1 MERIFQ
7 KYLFEKHILVCNT
20 DQEESHIFETLFALA
35 NLFGISVTSGK
46 ELVQEHMISLASDML
61 GVKVPEPFYKGFPQS
76 VRELSQDQLL
86 FDQLVH
92 YTVTY
97 GYGHFAEAG
106 HSLFEETFHK
116 MAFQEKCEIKEFEII
131 TETEAIKRLGEYAEN
146 LLASTRPLNDS
157 QFALVRDYIKTY
169 RYPVKQCA
177 SKHTAVRL
185 LISLRSLRFARF
197 LMLSDVIKVVEELY
211 TYGSGDLRKLNLRN
225 QDRKLITE
233 LMNELFAYSHCDLIN
248 CYEKKALWCG
258 LLHHIHYQPKCEQA
272 REFVEAMRSKGN
284 KSVYSAF
291 EMAMSEGD
299 IRRAVEV
306 LKKGKGAGALLRNLN
321 YIVSRIEKPEDL
333 TFTLESIDTKNNIIL
348 LQLLLNYAKGQD
360 TVKQPGRSFRFVKH
374 GTMRVHMETEEEIT
388 RRKSVLSM
396 GQNAAISGFVEEKLR
411 NNLKGKLGKVYVE
424 EEMKKIALPLQES
437 ASQGGF
443 GVLTK
448 GSRIPIPEG
457 KKIRAFTYWEKVN
470 DIDLSVIGITS
481 NGSQREFSW
490 RTMAAHQSEAL
501 TFSGDETSGYHGGS
515 EYFDIDLAA
524 FQKLFPDIRYLI
536 FCDNVFS
543 GSNFDKCFC
552 KAGFMMRDL
561 LDSGEIYEP
570 KTVQTAFRIDCPST
584 FAYLFGVDLRSREMI
599 WLNVSRTGN
608 TIVAGET
615 KMTFLLD
622 YFHTTNVMNVHRF
635 FEMAA
640 IELVSDPAEANLI
653 VSDRA
658 ETWQRAIGGVQ
669 MNGNPQNSGGLQTNG
684 SACATAPVRATDSA
698 GRSRVQAIMSGE
710 GDLIS
715 GNDKAYPGKEWIH
728 SYDFEK
734 LLALMNQ
741 K

>member
-1 MERIFQ
+1 MELIFQ
-7 KYLFEKHILVCNT
+7 KYLFEKHMLVSSAA
-20 DQEESHIFETLFALA
+20 QEEPHAFETLFALA
-35 NLFGISVTSGK
+35 NLFNISVTSGK
-46 ELVQEHMISLASDML
+46 ELAQEHMISLASDVL
-61 GVKVPEPFYKGFPQS
+61 GVNVPQPFYKGFPKS
-76 VRELSQDQLL
+76 VRELSSDQLL

-92 YTVTY
+92 YAVTY
-97 GYGHFAEAG
+97 GYGHFGEAG
-106 HSLFEETFHK
+106 HSLFEETFQRI
-116 MAFQEKCEIKEFEII
+116 AFREKCEIKEFEII
-131 TETEAIKRLGEYAEN
+131 PEADAVKRLGEYAEE
-146 LLASTRPLNDS
+146 LLASSRPLNES
-157 QFALVRDYIKTY
+157 QFSFVRDYIETY

-197 LMLSDVIKVVEELY
+197 LMMSDVIKVVEELY
-211 TYGSGDLRKLNLRN
+211 TYGSGDLRQLNLRN

-284 KSVYSAF
+284 RSVYSAF
-291 EMAMSEGD
+291 EKAMSEGD
-299 IRRAVEV
+299 IRRAVET

-321 YIVSRIEKPEDL
+321 YVVSRIEKPEDL
-333 TFTLESIDTKNNIIL
+333 AYVLESIETQNNIIL
-348 LQLLLNYAKGQD
+348 LQLFLNHASRQAS
-360 TVKQPGRSFRFVKH
+360 VKQLGRSFRFVKH
-374 GTMRVHMETEEEIT
+374 GTMRVHTETEEEMT
-388 RRKSVLSM
+388 RRKSVLSL
-396 GQNAAISGFVEEKLR
+396 GQKTAIANFAEEKLR

-448 GSRIPIPEG
+448 GSRIPIPKG

-490 RTMAAHQSEAL
+490 RTMASQQSEAL

-515 EYFDIDLAA
+515 EFFDIDLAG
-524 FQKLFPDIRYLI
+524 FQKLFPDIQYLI

-599 WLNVSRTGN
+599 WLNVSRAGN
-608 TIVAGET
+608 AIVAGET
-615 KMTFLLD
+615 NMSFLLD
-622 YFHTTNVMNVHRF
+622 YFNTTNVMNVYRF
-635 FEMAA
+635 FEMATT
-640 IELVSDPAEANLI
+640 ELVTDPAKADLI

-658 ETWQRAIGGVQ
+658 ESWE
-669 MNGNPQNSGGLQTNG
+669 
-684 SACATAPVRATDSA
+684 RATGSSNDNP
-698 GRSRVQAIMSGE
+698 GE
-710 GDLIS
+710 GSMLREEEK
-715 GNDKAYPGKEWIH
+715 GHAGKEWIH
-728 SYDFEK
+728 SYDFER
-734 LLALMNQ
+734 LMALMNLMNQ
-741 K
+741 